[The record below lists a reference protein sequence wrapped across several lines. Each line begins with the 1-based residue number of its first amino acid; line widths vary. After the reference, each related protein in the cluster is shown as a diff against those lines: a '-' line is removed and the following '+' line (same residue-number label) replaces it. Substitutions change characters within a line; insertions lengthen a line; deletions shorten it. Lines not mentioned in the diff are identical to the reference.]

1 MSEAGSRGM
10 TLPAEA
16 FERLFPFYFA
26 WDEGLRLT
34 AVGVSMRKLCPDVVP
49 GAKLGDLFQMIRPQ
63 AALTAAFVA
72 AQQNRLLL
80 FEQRESR
87 VAFRGQVVPLP
98 DQGVTVM
105 VASPWL
111 SDTAQFESLGLTA
124 ADFAIHD
131 PSLDLLQVLQ
141 TQQMA
146 NQDLKRL
153 TERLTRQRGQLR
165 EREAE
170 ARKLAL
176 VADRTDNAVILTD
189 ARGRIEWVNDGFVK
203 LTGWRLDEVVGR
215 TPGSVL
221 QGPETNPET
230 VAFMREQIRKAQPFR
245 KEVLNYH
252 KSGRPYWVAVEVQP
266 VLDGAGQA
274 TSFIAVE
281 TDVTARRRNEQRR
294 AMQLEVSRAV
304 AAGGEVRE
312 TCARVMASVGKRLGW
327 KVGGLWE
334 RRREEER
341 LVMTDFW
348 CEPGFEAEGF
358 EEAGWRKA
366 LERGKGLPGRAWEKG
381 ASVWVTDVRQ
391 DENFARAPEAVVAG
405 LKGAL
410 AAPILSQGEVVG
422 VMEFFSA
429 RVEEPDEALL
439 ESMTSIGSQVG
450 EFLARKRAEAEL
462 VAAKEQ
468 AEAANRA
475 KSEFLAT
482 MSHEIRTPMNGII
495 GMSELLRESVLNPAQ
510 REMVEAVHSSGESLM
525 TIIDDI
531 LDFSKIEARRLD
543 LVSEPFSLDG
553 MLDGVVDLLS
563 HRAMA
568 KGLELNV
575 IIESEVPF
583 TLQGDAGRLRQVL
596 LNLVGNAIKF
606 TDEGGVT
613 VRVKRS
619 RASRDGAQWVEFAV
633 EDSGIGMSEEQ
644 LGQLFTPF
652 TQVDGSASR
661 RYGGTGLGLVISKRL
676 LELMGGGIEVESV
689 PHQGSRFVCRVPLC
703 LARQEEDAG
712 VHWPESVH
720 RWRVVV
726 ADDLERSLEAARSAL
741 QGLEQEPLMLME
753 DAALA
758 EVLEDGNGRW
768 DLVILGRRLYGERV
782 EEVLERLAADGKKPR
797 VILMGQMT
805 DSARERTELVGVDLV
820 LSKPMRRM
828 QLRSALRDLIESDD
842 QGRGPAA
849 PVEDGPAATGSGPR
863 LLIVEDNE
871 VNARLALLLLEKL
884 GHQAER
890 AKHGAEAV
898 AMLQERRYDCLL
910 MDCHMPVMDGYTAT
924 RTIRELEAK
933 EDWPWPRTRI
943 IAMTANAMAG
953 ERERCLACGMD
964 DYLSKPL
971 RSPAL
976 MEALSRVQAL
986 AEEDE
991 GVDGQDRWTPLDE
1004 SHALGAV
1011 RQLVEE
1017 LSAEAAVELIES
1029 WLEDTPQRLDE
1040 LLGLAAGSDQALLK
1054 RTAHSLKGSSAVFGL
1069 DRFSQLCGELER
1081 LAAGEGAAGQ
1091 TPLVTSLF
1099 GAFDQAERLLRDEMK
1114 RIKDPGRES

>member
-1 MSEAGSRGM
+1 MSRVVSSGM
-10 TLPAEA
+10 ILPAEA
-16 FERLFPFYFA
+16 FERLFPFFFA
-26 WDEGLRLT
+26 WDETLRLT

-49 GAKLGDLFQMIRPQ
+49 EVGLGDLFQMIRPKES
-63 AALTAAFVA
+63 LTPAFL
-72 AQQNRLLL
+72 QKHQDRLLL
-80 FEQRESR
+80 FEHRKSG
-87 VAFRGQVVPLP
+87 VAFRGQQVPLP

-111 SDTAQFESLGLTA
+111 HDTTQFETLGLTTT
-124 ADFAIHD
+124 DFAIHD
-131 PSLDLLQVLQ
+131 PSMDLLQVLQ

-153 TERLTRQRGQLR
+153 TERLTRQRAQLR

-189 ARGRIEWVNDGFVK
+189 ALGRIEWVNDGFVK
-203 LTGWRLDEVVGR
+203 LTGWRLDEVMGR

-221 QGPETNPET
+221 QGPETSAEA
-230 VAFMREQIRKAQPFR
+230 VAFMREQIRNGRPFR

-252 KSGRPYWVAVEVQP
+252 KSGRTYWVAVEVQP
-266 VLDGAGQA
+266 VLDEAGKA
-274 TSFIAVE
+274 SSYIAVE
-281 TDVTARRRNEQRR
+281 TDVTAQRRNEQRR
-294 AMQLEVSRAV
+294 AMQLEVSRTV

-312 TCARVMASVGKRLGW
+312 TCARVIASVGRRLGW

-334 RRREEER
+334 RRWDEDRM
-341 LVMTDFW
+341 VMTDFW
-348 CEPGFEAEGF
+348 SEPGYEAEDF
-358 EEAGWRKA
+358 EEAGWRKTLA
-366 LERGKGLPGRAWEKG
+366 CGKGLPGRVWEKG
-381 ASVWVTDVRQ
+381 ASVWVTDVQQ
-391 DENFARAPEAVVAG
+391 DENFVRAPEAVVAG

-410 AAPILSQGEVVG
+410 AAPILSQGEVVV
-422 VMEFFSA
+422 VMEFFSD
-429 RVEEPDEALL
+429 RVEELDEALL

-495 GMSELLRESVLNPAQ
+495 GMSELLRESALNPVQ
-510 REMVEAVHSSGESLM
+510 REMVEAVHNSGESLM

-575 IIESEVPF
+575 IIGSEVPF

-619 RASRDGAQWVEFAV
+619 REPRDGAQFVEFAV

-661 RYGGTGLGLVISKRL
+661 RFGGTGLGLVISKRL
-676 LELMGGGIEVESV
+676 LELMGGGIEVESR
-689 PHQGSRFVCRVPLC
+689 PHEGSRFICRVPLC
-703 LARQEEDAG
+703 IARREEDLG
-712 VHWPESVH
+712 SRWPESVQG
-720 RWRVVV
+720 WRVVV

-741 QGLEQEPLMLME
+741 QGMQREPLMLMG
-753 DAALA
+753 DSALVEA
-758 EVLEDGNGRW
+758 LEEEEGRW

-782 EEVLERLAADGKKPR
+782 AEVMEKLEAKGKKPW

-805 DSARERTELVGVDLV
+805 DSARERAELVGVDLV
-820 LSKPMRRM
+820 LSKPLRRM
-828 QLRSALRDLIESDD
+828 QLRAALWDLIESEDEVS
-842 QGRGPAA
+842 GPV
-849 PVEDGPAATGSGPR
+849 PVVEEGLGDTGLGPR

-884 GHQAER
+884 GHEAER
-890 AKHGAEAV
+890 ARHGAEAV

-924 RTIRELEAK
+924 RTIRELEAR

-964 DYLSKPL
+964 DYVSKPL

-991 GVDGQDRWTPLDE
+991 GADGPERWTPQDE
-1004 SHALGAV
+1004 FHALGAM
-1011 RQLVEE
+1011 RLLVEE
-1017 LSAEAAVELIES
+1017 LSAEVAVELIVS

-1054 RTAHSLKGSSAVFGL
+1054 RTVHSLKGSSAVFGL
-1069 DRFSQLCGELER
+1069 DRFSQICGELER
-1081 LAAGEGAAGQ
+1081 LAEGEVTAGQ

-1099 GAFDQAERLLRDEMK
+1099 GAFDQAEKRLRTEMERLK
-1114 RIKDPGRES
+1114 TPG